1 MEQLRTIACLT
12 LFAMLTACG
21 SNPPPDW
28 WFEFIDADPD
38 QLTMPFE
45 ESGKAIVIISGD
57 VTFKLETIFLDEW
70 RSSEARMVFEKK
82 VPYYVVEDEK
92 DQLKRYVVFQSD
104 DPQAYVLEPGAY
116 ALVSHKSVDS
126 RGARYRRPPS
136 GWNRAVGRPLTGGFE
151 VEAGEVLY
159 LGHANLRY
167 REFIRFTTEDK
178 SEGISEALEDAF
190 GGQYITLLDKVE
202 MRPIQLRDILPRH

>member
-1 MEQLRTIACLT
+1 MEQLRTVACFILIAT
-12 LFAMLTACG
+12 LTACG
-21 SNPPPDW
+21 SAPKPDW

-92 DQLKRYVVFQSD
+92 DQVKRYVVFQSED
-104 DPQAYVLEPGAY
+104 ARAYVLEPGEY
-116 ALVSHKSVDS
+116 ALSSHRSAKS
-126 RGARYRRPPS
+126 RGRRYQRPPG
-136 GWNRAVGRPLTGGFE
+136 GWNRAVGRPFKGGFE
-151 VEAGEVLY
+151 VAAGEVVY
-159 LGHANLRY
+159 LGHVNLRY
-167 REFIRFTTEDK
+167 NGFLKLTTEDK
-178 SEGISEALEDAF
+178 SEEIGEALENAF
-190 GGQYITLLDKVE
+190 GDQYNALLDKVE
-202 MRPIQLRDILPRH
+202 VRLIKLREML